1 MKSHSSNKNPFTL
14 LGTTDL
20 QDLQKNWKTDML
32 SGFLVFLL
40 ALPLSLGIAK
50 ASGFPAAMGVLTA
63 MVGGLITP
71 LFRVS
76 PLTIKGPAAGL
87 ITVCSGAFLEFGG
100 EAYWPMVTA
109 AVMVAAL
116 LQLLLA
122 LFRLGSLSDLF
133 PHSAVH
139 GMLAA
144 IGIIIISKQFPVL
157 MGVAP
162 EMYAGKPPLEL
173 LAEIPYFIQH
183 ARKETA
189 VLGVVS
195 LVILFLYPAVQR
207 GWLKKVPAPMWV
219 LLLAIPSSIFLQFP
233 TKLPAYTLV
242 HIGDFWGNFGFHFNF
257 SLMGTWVFWKYVFMF
272 LFINSLESLL
282 TVKAIDSMDPQKRMS
297 DYNADLF
304 GLGVGNFVSSMLGG
318 LPMIS
323 EVVRSSANVGFGAR
337 TKWSNF
343 FHGAFL
349 LIAMLLLIPVIELIP
364 NSALAAMLL
373 FAGYR
378 LASPRQFRQTL
389 QIGWEQLV
397 VFLVTIGVTLAEDL
411 LLGVASGIVLKLIIH
426 IIRWLILGSF
436 FKPTYVLRPDLA
448 PPTLE
453 IHGSAMFTQL
463 IGYKK
468 VFERLANESFVRVD
482 FSQCEFADHSFLE
495 FVEEQRIHAVNEGRE
510 IQISGLDGMKPIS
523 QHPLAS
529 RVRVNRYLQPSNVQ

>member
-1 MKSHSSNKNPFTL
+1 MNNHSSHKNPYTL
-14 LGTTDL
+14 LDASDL

-109 AVMVAAL
+109 AVMLAAL

-122 LFRLGSLSDLF
+122 LGRLGSLSDLF

-157 MGVAP
+157 MGVEP
-162 EMYAGKPPLEL
+162 SMYAGKPPLEL
-173 LAEIPYFIQH
+173 LAEIPNFIGQ
-183 ARKETA
+183 ARMEPA
-189 VLGVVS
+189 ILGVVS
-195 LVILFLYPAVQR
+195 LLIMFFYPAVQK
-207 GWLKKVPAPMWV
+207 GWLKKIPAPVWV
-219 LLLAIPSSIFLQFP
+219 LLIAIPTSLIRHFP
-233 TKLPAYTLV
+233 EKLPAYTLV
-242 HIGDFWGNFGFHFNF
+242 HIGDFWGDFGFHFNF
-257 SLMGTWVFWKYVFMF
+257 SLIGTWVFWKYVFMF

-282 TVKAIDSMDPQKRMS
+282 TVKAIDSMDPQKRTS
-297 DYNADLF
+297 DYNSDLF

-318 LPMIS
+318 LPLIS
-323 EVVRSSANVGFGAR
+323 EVVRSSANVGFGAH

-349 LIAMLLLIPVIELIP
+349 LLSMLFLIPVIELIP

-389 QIGWEQLV
+389 QIGWEQLAI
-397 VFLVTIGVTLAEDL
+397 FLVTIGVTLAEDL
-411 LLGVASGIVLKLIIH
+411 LLGVASGILLKLLLH

-436 FKPTYVLRPDLA
+436 FKPTYELRPDLV
-448 PPTLE
+448 PHTLE
-453 IHGSAMFTQL
+453 IHGAALFTHL

-468 VFERLANESFVRVD
+468 VLGRLSEVSLVRID
-482 FSQCEFADHSFLE
+482 FSHCQFVDHSFLE
-495 FVEEQRIHAVNEGRE
+495 FMEEQRIHAKNEGRVLHLE
-510 IQISGLDGMKPIS
+510 GLEGMKPIS

-529 RVRVNRYLQPSNVQ
+529 RVRVNN

>member
-1 MKSHSSNKNPFTL
+1 MNNHLLHNNSFTL
-14 LGTTDL
+14 LGASDL

-100 EAYWPMVTA
+100 EAYWPMVSA

-116 LQLLLA
+116 LQLLMA
-122 LFRLGSLSDLF
+122 LGRLGSLSDLF
-133 PHSAVH
+133 PHSVVH

-144 IGIIIISKQFPVL
+144 IGIIIITKQFPVL

-162 EMYAGKPPLEL
+162 ELYAGKPPFEL
-173 LAEIPYFIQH
+173 LAEIPNFIRQ
-183 ARKETA
+183 ARMEPA
-189 VLGVVS
+189 ILGVVS
-195 LVILFLYPAVQR
+195 LMIMFLYPVIQK
-207 GWLKKVPAPMWV
+207 GWLKKVPAPIWV
-219 LLLAIPSSIFLQFP
+219 LLVAVPTSVFLQFP
-233 TKLPAYTLV
+233 EKLPAYILV
-242 HIGDFWGNFGFHFNF
+242 HIGDFWGDFGFHFNF
-257 SLMGTWVFWKYVFMF
+257 SLIGAWVFWKYVFMF

-282 TVKAIDSMDPQKRMS
+282 TVKAVDSMDPQKRTS

-304 GLGVGNFVSSMLGG
+304 GLGVGNFVSSLLGG

-349 LIAMLLLIPVIELIP
+349 LFAMLLLIPVIELIP
-364 NSALAAMLL
+364 NSAIAAMLL

-378 LASPRQFRQTL
+378 LASPKQFLQTL
-389 QIGWEQLV
+389 QIGWEQLFI
-397 VFLVTIGVTLAEDL
+397 FLVTLGVTLAEDL
-411 LLGVASGIVLKLIIH
+411 LLGVASGILLKLVIH
-426 IIRWLILGSF
+426 IIRWRKLGSF
-436 FKPTYVLRPDLA
+436 FKPNYVLRPDLT
-448 PPTLE
+448 PQTIE
-453 IHGSAMFTQL
+453 IHGAALFTHI

-468 VFERLANESFVRVD
+468 VLRRLKNVSHVRID
-482 FSQCEFADHSFLE
+482 FMACEFVDYSFLKLM
-495 FVEEQRIHAVNEGRE
+495 EEQRMHALNEGRE
-510 IQISGLDGMKPIS
+510 IQITGLDGMKAIS

-529 RVRVNRYLQPSNVQ
+529 RVRINR

>member
-1 MKSHSSNKNPFTL
+1 MNHHSSYKNPFTL
-14 LGTTDL
+14 LGASDL

-50 ASGFPAAMGVLTA
+50 ASGFPASMGVLTA

-100 EAYWPMVTA
+100 ESYWPMVTA
-109 AVMVAAL
+109 AVMVASL

-122 LFRLGSLSDLF
+122 LGRLGSLSDLF

-162 EMYAGKPPLEL
+162 DMYAGKPPLEL
-173 LAEIPYFIQH
+173 LAEIPNFIRH
-183 ARKETA
+183 AQLEPA
-189 VLGVVS
+189 ILGVVS
-195 LVILFLYPAVQR
+195 LIIMFLYPSIQR

-219 LLLAIPSSIFLQFP
+219 LLIAIPTSLARQFSE
-233 TKLPAYTLV
+233 TLPAYTLV
-242 HIGDFWGNFGFHFNF
+242 HIGDFWGDFGFHFNF
-257 SLMGTWVFWKYVFMF
+257 SLIGTWVFWKYVLMF

-282 TVKAIDSMDPQKRMS
+282 TVKAIDSMDPQKRTS
-297 DYNADLF
+297 DYNGDLF
-304 GLGVGNFVSSMLGG
+304 GLGVGNFVSSILGG

-323 EVVRSSANVGFGAR
+323 EVVRSSANVGFGAQ

-349 LIAMLLLIPVIELIP
+349 LLSMLLLIPIIELIP
-364 NSALAAMLL
+364 NAALAAMLL

-389 QIGWEQLV
+389 QIGWEQLAI
-397 VFLVTIGVTLAEDL
+397 FLVTIGITLAEDL
-411 LLGVASGIVLKLIIH
+411 LLGVASGITLKLLIH
-426 IIRWLILGSF
+426 ITRWLFLGSF
-436 FKPTYVLRPDLA
+436 FKPNFVLRPDLV
-448 PPTLE
+448 PQTLE
-453 IHGSAMFTQL
+453 IQGAALFTHL

-468 VFERLANESFVRVD
+468 VLERLSNESLVRID
-482 FSQCEFADHSFLE
+482 FSHCEFVDHSFLE
-495 FVEEQRIHAVNEGRE
+495 FIEEQRNHALNEKRE
-510 IQISGLDGMKPIS
+510 ILVTGLEGMKPIS
-523 QHPLAS
+523 RHPLAS
-529 RVRVNRYLQPSNVQ
+529 RVRVNR